1 MGETETSGP
10 GGPKLESWLRHSLT
24 VNLVK
29 GHDSSE
35 PQFVYLCNGNDGLRT
50 SQVALT
56 PSWKQ
61 RLLNAVL
68 NLYTWEQNPNSLTI
82 PLTGAQSSES
92 LNGLMVSSVD
102 GVCHPLLPS
111 DVPCPRHGP
120 EPAGGDD
127 HVIGRICL
135 PVGPISRK

>member
-24 VNLVK
+24 MNLVK

-68 NLYTWEQNPNSLTI
+68 NFT
-82 PLTGAQSSES
+82 
-92 LNGLMVSSVD
+92 
-102 GVCHPLLPS
+102 
-111 DVPCPRHGP
+111 HGSKTP
-120 EPAGGDD
+120 TA
-127 HVIGRICL
+127 
-135 PVGPISRK
+135 

>member
-24 VNLVK
+24 MNLVK

-82 PLTGAQSSES
+82 PLSGA
-92 LNGLMVSSVD
+92 
-102 GVCHPLLPS
+102 
-111 DVPCPRHGP
+111 
-120 EPAGGDD
+120 
-127 HVIGRICL
+127 
-135 PVGPISRK
+135 